1 MVHPDRCSPSRT
13 SMMSSVCQQSDVP
26 SRWQRPAAT
35 AHSSR
40 CWNCWVPASPPAI
53 KTVTELLL
61 IQTYDIRLRNRKQ
74 YITCRWSVT
83 SIINHQS
90 TKRSYIN
97 KEIINYVSFAS
108 GDVVPGP
115 TDAAAADSLRKS
127 DSMTPCYIH
136 VTWPTSIN
144 LVSQQWHSRQQQIRL
159 RGATKLWFEINL
171 KS

>member
-127 DSMTPCYIH
+127 DSIWLH
-136 VTWPTSIN
+136 VTSMLHDRHRSI
-144 LVSQQWHSRQQQIRL
+144 
-159 RGATKLWFEINL
+159 WFHNSDIPDSNKSDSAVQRNYDL
-171 KS
+171 K